1 MKKCL
6 IACLILILLFSTS
19 IVSAENVL
27 SKSSV
32 NSQSSRQIL
41 TRKDIPLLSNTIAL
55 SKDTETRE
63 ILTEIRNKV
72 SISGSITEQEIRE
85 LVEGFGWRPFF
96 GFFHIYADTTV
107 LFLPGFSIYNLL
119 GYYLGPFVICI
130 WISGELYGL
139 IRDRGYTSGI
149 LFSGLGYA
157 IRDGPWRSPRI
168 FCDFYGVCTLGFF
181 KPD

>member
-1 MKKCL
+1 M
-6 IACLILILLFSTS
+6 IACLILILLISTS

-32 NSQSSRQIL
+32 NLQSSRQIL
-41 TRKDIPLLSNTIAL
+41 TRKDIPVLSNTISF
-55 SKDTETRE
+55 SKDAETRE

-85 LVEGFGWRPFF
+85 LAEGFGWRPFF
-96 GFFHIYADTTV
+96 GFFHINADTTV
-107 LFLPGFSIYNLL
+107 LFFPGFSIYNFL
-119 GYYLGPFVICI
+119 GHYIGPFVICI

-139 IRDRGYTSGI
+139 IRDRGYTIGI

-157 IRDGPWRSPRI
+157 IRSQVDPGARI
-168 FCDFYGVCTLGFF
+168 FCDFYGICTLGFYR
-181 KPD
+181 PN